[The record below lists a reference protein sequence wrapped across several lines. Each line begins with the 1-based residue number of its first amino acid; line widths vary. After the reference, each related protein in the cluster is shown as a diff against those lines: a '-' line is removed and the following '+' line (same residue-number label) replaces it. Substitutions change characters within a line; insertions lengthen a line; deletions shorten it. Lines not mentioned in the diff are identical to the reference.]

1 MRSQH
6 QPPRAAHGPASR
18 VRRTW
23 APGAFL
29 ALVLVY
35 SWSLE
40 FVAVLLGGGWTRG
53 PVLGLFVTATIG
65 PALIASLLVLAGWAD
80 IDLRTFWHRAVDVRS
95 ITLLW
100 YLVVLTMATAPMLAG
115 RLVTVGLTA
124 GWTVSA
130 LAPGFLV
137 VGVLAGLA
145 EEPGWR
151 GYAQHGLQRRVP
163 VAAAG
168 LLIGVIWALWH
179 VPLAFVEGTYQQQLG
194 FGTAAFWLY
203 LLAILAQSVIY
214 AWIYRATGSVFATV
228 LFHAAV
234 NVAGEVV
241 SVDAAA
247 GYELAFW
254 TLLAVSLVA
263 LDRRMRRPFR

>member
-6 QPPRAAHGPASR
+6 RPPRSRHRSASR

-23 APGAFL
+23 APEAFL
-29 ALVLVY
+29 VLVLVY

-40 FVAVLLGGGWTRG
+40 FLAVLLGGGWTRG
-53 PVLGLFVTATIG
+53 PVLVLFVIATIG
-65 PALIASLLVLAGWAD
+65 PALIASLLVLAGRAD
-80 IDLRTFWHRAVDVRS
+80 IDLRTFWRRVVDVRS
-95 ITLLW
+95 ITLRW
-100 YLVVLTMATAPMLAG
+100 YLVVLAMATAPMLAG
-115 RLVTVGLTA
+115 RFVTVGLA
-124 GWTVSA
+124 EGWTVA
-130 LAPGFLV
+130 GLAPGFLA

-168 LLIGVIWALWH
+168 LFIGVVWALWH
-179 VPLAFVEGTYQQQLG
+179 VPLAFVEGTYQYQLG
-194 FGTAAFWLY
+194 FGTGAFWLY

-214 AWIYRATGSVFATV
+214 AWIYRVTGSVFATV

-234 NVAGEVV
+234 NVAGEVM
-241 SVDAAA
+241 SVDVAA
-247 GYELAFW
+247 GYELASW